1 MTEEDLDED
10 RLYQIQIDVYTRY
23 LDEQSSP
30 EHNRY
35 VFSYTITISNQSD
48 YPARLINR
56 HWVITDAEG
65 GVEEVRG
72 RGVVGEQPYLAPGEQ
87 FQYTS
92 GTILKTPV
100 GSMEGSYGMVTDEG
114 VEFEAVIPPF
124 SLAVP
129 KILH

>member
-1 MTEEDLDED
+1 MSNHEPED
-10 RLYQIQIDVYTRY
+10 RLYQIQIDVQTRY
-23 LDEQSSP
+23 MDEQSSP
-30 EHNRY
+30 EHERY
-35 VFSYTITISNQSD
+35 VFSYTITIHNKGD
-48 YPARLINR
+48 YPAKLLNR

-72 RGVVGEQPYLAPGEQ
+72 RGVVGEQPYLQPGGQ

-114 VEFEAVIPPF
+114 VQFEAVIPAF

>member
-1 MTEEDLDED
+1 MSDDNPD
-10 RLYQIQIDVYTRY
+10 RLYQIQIDVQTRY
-23 LDEQSSP
+23 MDEQSSP
-30 EHNRY
+30 DDSRY
-35 VFSYTITISNQSD
+35 VFSYTITISNKGE
-48 YPARLINR
+48 YPAKLVNR
-56 HWVITDAEG
+56 HWLITDAEG

-72 RGVVGEQPYLAPGEQ
+72 RGVVGEQPYLEPGEQ

-114 VEFEAVIPPF
+114 VQFEAVIPAF
-124 SLAVP
+124 SLAIP

>member
-1 MTEEDLDED
+1 MSEEDLDED

-30 EHNRY
+30 EDNRY
-35 VFSYTITISNQSD
+35 VFSYTITISNQSE
-48 YPARLINR
+48 YPAKLVNR
-56 HWVITDAEG
+56 HWLITDAEG

-72 RGVVGEQPYLAPGEQ
+72 RGVVGEQPYLGPGEQ

-129 KILH
+129 RILH

>member
-1 MTEEDLDED
+1 MSKNDTED
-10 RLYQIQIDVYTRY
+10 RLYQIQIDVQTRY
-23 LDEQSSP
+23 MMEQSSP
-30 EHNRY
+30 EDDRY
-35 VFSYTITISNQSD
+35 VFSYTITIRNQGD
-48 YPARLINR
+48 HPAQLLNR

-72 RGVVGEQPYLAPGEQ
+72 RGVVGEQPYLQPGGQ

-100 GSMEGSYGMVTDEG
+100 GSMEGSYGMVTDDG
-114 VEFEAVIPPF
+114 VQFEAVIPPF

-129 KILH
+129 QMLH

>member
-1 MTEEDLDED
+1 MTDDPD
-10 RLYQIQIDVYTRY
+10 RLYQIQIDVQTRY
-23 LDEQSSP
+23 MDEQSSP
-30 EHNRY
+30 EDSRY
-35 VFSYTITISNQSD
+35 VFSYTITISNKGEH
-48 YPARLINR
+48 PAKLLNR
-56 HWVITDAEG
+56 HWLITDAEG

-72 RGVVGEQPYLAPGEQ
+72 RGVVGEQPYLEPGGQ

-114 VEFEAVIPPF
+114 IQFEAVIPPF
-124 SLAVP
+124 SLAIP